1 MWSLNS
7 ITIGYFTTAAMIRRL
22 WSMNLLEPVMIERRK
37 REVIDMVERTLFT
50 TDARTTESTHE

>member
-1 MWSLNS
+1 
-7 ITIGYFTTAAMIRRL
+7 MIRRL

-50 TDARTTESTHE
+50 TQSPPTQSA